1 MNRILKNKYR
11 FQKRMHIVILGDCM
25 NLGLSLSG
33 GGVKGAAHIGVLKA
47 LEEKNIKIDSIAG
60 TSSGSI
66 VASLYAMGFRSDEI
80 YKIFKKYCKKIK
92 YIDFWNIIKLMY
104 GLVFKQKIMI
114 DGLNSGKEIE
124 KLINDIAK
132 EKHITDISEIH
143 FPLVIPSVNLYNG
156 EVTCFTSYQKEKR
169 YLSNTIFINH
179 INIGK
184 AIRASCSYPVVFSPC
199 EFNHTSLIDG
209 GIRENTPW
217 KELKEIGTDKV
228 ISVVFKEKFDKA
240 CCMNIIDVASRSI
253 GLLSNE
259 LANYEWEGTDYLL
272 EIPTEKIGL
281 LDMDKIEEL
290 YEIGYEIAKK
300 QINNMKEIT

>member
-1 MNRILKNKYR
+1 
-11 FQKRMHIVILGDCM
+11 M

-33 GGVKGAAHIGVLKA
+33 GGVKGAAHIGVIKA
-47 LEEKNIKIDSIAG
+47 LEEENIKIDCIAG

-66 VASLYAMGFRSDEI
+66 VASLYAMGFCADEI
-80 YKIFKKYCKKIK
+80 YTLFKKYCKKIK
-92 YIDFWNIIKLMY
+92 YIDFWNIIKLIY
-104 GLVFKQKIMI
+104 GLIFKQKIII

-132 EKHITDISEIH
+132 EKNIQDISQLH
-143 FPLVIPSVNLYNG
+143 FPLVIPSVNMYNG
-156 EVTCFTSYQKEKR
+156 KVTCFTSYKNKKR

-184 AIRASCSYPVVFSPC
+184 AVRASCSYPVVFSPC
-199 EFNHTSLIDG
+199 EFNDTSLIDG

-228 ISVVFKEKFDKA
+228 ISVVFKEIFDKE
-240 CCMNIIDVASRSI
+240 CCMNIIDVAARSI

-259 LANYEWEGTDYLL
+259 LSNYEWDGTDYLL
-272 EIPTEKIGL
+272 EIHTEKIGL

-290 YEIGYEIAKK
+290 YGIGYETAKK
-300 QINNMKEIT
+300 HIHNIKKLVENKK

>member
-1 MNRILKNKYR
+1 
-11 FQKRMHIVILGDCM
+11 M

-33 GGVKGAAHIGVLKA
+33 GGVKGAAHIGVIKA
-47 LEEKNIKIDSIAG
+47 LEEENIKIDCIAG

-66 VASLYAMGFRSDEI
+66 VASLYAMGFCADEI
-80 YKIFKKYCKKIK
+80 YTLFKKYCKKIK
-92 YIDFWNIIKLMY
+92 YIDFWNIIKLIY
-104 GLVFKQKIMI
+104 GLIFKQKIII

-132 EKHITDISEIH
+132 EKNIQDISQLH
-143 FPLVIPSVNLYNG
+143 FPLVIPSVNMYNG
-156 EVTCFTSYQKEKR
+156 KVTCFTSYKNKKR

-184 AIRASCSYPVVFSPC
+184 AVRASCSYPVVFSPC
-199 EFNHTSLIDG
+199 EFNNTSLIDG

-228 ISVVFKEKFDKA
+228 ISVVFKEIFDKE
-240 CCMNIIDVASRSI
+240 CCMNIIDVAARSI

-259 LANYEWEGTDYLL
+259 LSNYEWDGTDYLL
-272 EIPTEKIGL
+272 EIHTEKIGL

-290 YEIGYEIAKK
+290 YGIGYETAKK
-300 QINNMKEIT
+300 HIHNIKKLVENHNHV

>member
-1 MNRILKNKYR
+1 MK
-11 FQKRMHIVILGDCM
+11 
-25 NLGLSLSG
+25 LGLSLSG

-47 LEEKNIKIDSIAG
+47 LEEENIKIDSIAG

-66 VASLYAMGFRSDEI
+66 VGSLYAMGFCADEI
-80 YKIFKKYCKKIK
+80 YTIFKKYCKKIK
-92 YIDFWNIIKLMY
+92 YVDLWNIIKLLY
-104 GLVFKQKIMI
+104 GLIFKRKIII

-132 EKHITDISEIH
+132 DKKIQDISEID
-143 FPLVIPSVNLYNG
+143 FPLVIPSVNMYNG
-156 EVTCFTSYQKEKR
+156 KVTCFTSYKNEKR
-169 YLSNTIFINH
+169 YLTNTIFVNH
-179 INIGK
+179 IHIGK
-184 AIRASCSYPVVFSPC
+184 AVRASCSYPVVFSPC

-228 ISVVFKEKFDKA
+228 ISVVFKEKFDKD

-259 LANYEWEGTDYLL
+259 LSNYEWDGTDYLL
-272 EIPTEKIGL
+272 EIHTEKIGL
-281 LDMDKIEEL
+281 LDMDKIDEL
-290 YEIGYEIAKK
+290 YEIGYETAKK
-300 QINNMKEIT
+300 QIKEIIKKIER

>member
-1 MNRILKNKYR
+1 
-11 FQKRMHIVILGDCM
+11 M

-33 GGVKGAAHIGVLKA
+33 GGVKGAAHIGIIKA
-47 LEEKNIKIDSIAG
+47 LEEENIKIDCIAG

-66 VASLYAMGFRSDEI
+66 VASLYAMGFCADEI
-80 YKIFKKYCKKIK
+80 YTLFKKYCQKIK
-92 YIDFWNIIKLMY
+92 YIDFWNIIKLIY
-104 GLVFKQKIMI
+104 GLIFKQKIII

-132 EKHITDISEIH
+132 EKNIQDISQLH
-143 FPLVIPSVNLYNG
+143 FPLVIPSVNMYNG
-156 EVTCFTSYQKEKR
+156 KVTCFTSYKNKKR

-184 AIRASCSYPVVFSPC
+184 AVRASCSYPVVFSPC
-199 EFNHTSLIDG
+199 EFNNTSLIDG

-228 ISVVFKEKFDKA
+228 ISVVFKEIFDKE
-240 CCMNIIDVASRSI
+240 CCMNIIDVAARSI

-259 LANYEWEGTDYLL
+259 LSNYEWDGTDYLL
-272 EIPTEKIGL
+272 EIHTEKIGL

-290 YEIGYEIAKK
+290 YGIGYETAKK
-300 QINNMKEIT
+300 HIHNIKKLVENKK

>member
-1 MNRILKNKYR
+1 MNIRKTLI
-11 FQKRMHIVILGDCM
+11 KRNAYIILGDNM
-25 NLGLSLSG
+25 KLGLSLSG

-47 LEEKNIKIDSIAG
+47 LEEENIKIDSIAG

-66 VASLYAMGFRSDEI
+66 VASLYAMEFCADEI
-80 YKIFKKYCKKIK
+80 YTIFKKYCKKIK
-92 YIDFWNIIKLMY
+92 YIDFWNIIKLLY
-104 GLVFKQKIMI
+104 GLIFKRKIII

-132 EKHITDISEIH
+132 DKKIQDISEIH
-143 FPLVIPSVNLYNG
+143 FPLVIPSVNMYNG
-156 EVTCFTSYQKEKR
+156 KVTCFTSYKNEKR
-169 YLSNTIFINH
+169 YLTNTIFVNH
-179 INIGK
+179 IHIGK
-184 AIRASCSYPVVFSPC
+184 AVRASCSYPVVFSPC

-228 ISVVFKEKFDKA
+228 ISVVFKEKFDKD

-259 LANYEWEGTDYLL
+259 LSNYEWDGTDYLL
-272 EIPTEKIGL
+272 EIHTEKIVL

-290 YEIGYEIAKK
+290 YEIGYKTTKK
-300 QINNMKEIT
+300 EMQKIIKKIER

>member
-1 MNRILKNKYR
+1 
-11 FQKRMHIVILGDCM
+11 M

-33 GGVKGAAHIGVLKA
+33 GGVKGAAHIGVIKA
-47 LEEKNIKIDSIAG
+47 LEEENIKIDCIAG

-66 VASLYAMGFRSDEI
+66 VASLYAMGFCADEI
-80 YKIFKKYCKKIK
+80 YTLFKKYCKKIK
-92 YIDFWNIIKLMY
+92 YIDFWNIIKLIY
-104 GLVFKQKIMI
+104 GLIFKQKIII

-132 EKHITDISEIH
+132 EKNIQDISQLH
-143 FPLVIPSVNLYNG
+143 FPLVIPSVNMYNG
-156 EVTCFTSYQKEKR
+156 KVTCFTSYKNKKR

-184 AIRASCSYPVVFSPC
+184 AVRASCSYPVVFSPC
-199 EFNHTSLIDG
+199 EFNNTSLIDG

-228 ISVVFKEKFDKA
+228 ISVVFKEIFDKE
-240 CCMNIIDVASRSI
+240 CCMNIIDVAARSI

-259 LANYEWEGTDYLL
+259 LSNYEWNGTDYLL
-272 EIPTEKIGL
+272 EIYTEKIGL

-290 YEIGYEIAKK
+290 YGIGYETAKK
-300 QINNMKEIT
+300 HIHNIKKLVENKK

>member
-1 MNRILKNKYR
+1 
-11 FQKRMHIVILGDCM
+11 M

-33 GGVKGAAHIGVLKA
+33 GGVKGAAHIGVIKA
-47 LEEKNIKIDSIAG
+47 LEEENIKIDCIAG

-66 VASLYAMGFRSDEI
+66 VASLYAMGFCADEI
-80 YKIFKKYCKKIK
+80 YTLFKKYCKKIK
-92 YIDFWNIIKLMY
+92 YIDFWNIIKLIY
-104 GLVFKQKIMI
+104 GLIFKQKIII

-124 KLINDIAK
+124 KLINNIAK
-132 EKHITDISEIH
+132 EKNIQDISQLH
-143 FPLVIPSVNLYNG
+143 FPLVIPSVNMYNG
-156 EVTCFTSYQKEKR
+156 KVTCFTSYKNKKR

-184 AIRASCSYPVVFSPC
+184 AVRASCSYPVVFSPC
-199 EFNHTSLIDG
+199 EFNNTSLIDG

-228 ISVVFKEKFDKA
+228 ISVVFKEIFDKE
-240 CCMNIIDVASRSI
+240 CCMNIIDVAARSI

-259 LANYEWEGTDYLL
+259 LSNYEWDGTDYLL
-272 EIPTEKIGL
+272 EIHTEKIGL

-290 YEIGYEIAKK
+290 YGIGYETAKK
-300 QINNMKEIT
+300 HIHNIKKLVENKK